1 MDSRKEVKAEQ
12 AGGHTDAF
20 IKTPDGKIKK
30 MSKEAEYSFYETLK
44 NRKIPEHIRSFF
56 PKFYGI
62 ETIGNRRIRST
73 KKRMISF
80 FFINIISC

>member
-30 MSKEAEYSFYETLK
+30 MTKEAEYSFYETLK
-44 NRKIPEHIRSFF
+44 SRKIPEHILNFF

-62 ETIGNRRIRST
+62 ETIGNRRIRNTQNWNDLFSLT
-73 KKRMISF
+73 
-80 FFINIISC
+80 NI